1 MDYFDLTLTS
11 AGNIYDRADGEKA
24 RERMSLYFQDP
35 FMDLMFLH
43 TLTLHGFKG
52 SDLGACYSADV
63 EAFDVKS
70 GSLPGAPS
78 AA

>member
-1 MDYFDLTLTS
+1 MDYFDLTLTE
-11 AGNIYDRADGEKA
+11 AGNNYDRADRGKGP
-24 RERMSLYFQDP
+24 REDESELSGP

-63 EAFDVKS
+63 EAFHVKS